1 MTQKRSSAAA
11 NGYGV
16 LTLGVAGAL
25 LAATGV
31 PEPESLAQLQS
42 WGLPEAVARAALYA
56 LPVIVILAAVLLGRI
71 VGRGRSSTVR
81 WIIYAAFG
89 GVAGFLTAYCLE
101 LFAAVPGMI
110 ERVAGP
116 LAEPTV
122 LDIFLWVLAA
132 YCIGIG
138 LMMTGVSLFGRPAM
152 TAMQLEEVD
161 PEVLEVRRAERV
173 VFGWSAL
180 GLATLGV
187 ACAGLA
193 VARQAGVDERTAPIV
208 IAGVAGVVSVVANYV
223 LWRGF
228 DEMQRRNVVNGYA
241 VSALVVTLAAF
252 IWAALQAVALAPAL
266 DATGVFLALIFIQIC
281 ATTYVTSKAMG
292 DMHLV
297 GKPA

>member
-1 MTQKRSSAAA
+1 MTQKRSSAASS
-11 NGYGV
+11 GYGV

-42 WGLPEAVARAALYA
+42 WGLPEAAARATLYVA
-56 LPVIVILAAVLLGRI
+56 PVVVILAAVVLGRI

-81 WIIYAAFG
+81 WSIYAVFG
-89 GVAGFLTAYCLE
+89 GVAGFITAFCLE
-101 LFAAVPGMI
+101 LFAGVPGLI
-110 ERVAGP
+110 ERIAGP
-116 LAEPTV
+116 LAEATV
-122 LDIFLWVLAA
+122 LDAFLWILSA
-132 YCIGIG
+132 YCIFIG
-138 LMMTGVSLFGRPAM
+138 LMLTGISMFGRPAL

-161 PEVLEVRRAERV
+161 PECLEVRRAERA

-180 GLATLGV
+180 GLAALGI
-187 ACAGLA
+187 ACGALA
-193 VARQAGVDERTAPIV
+193 VARQAGVDARLTPIA
-208 IAGVAGVVSVVANYV
+208 IALAAGLLSAIANYV

-241 VSALVVTLAAF
+241 VSAVVVTLAAF
-252 IWAALQAVALAPAL
+252 VWAVLQSAALAPAL

-292 DMHLV
+292 DMSLV

>member
-241 VSALVVTLAAF
+241 VSAVVVTLAAF

-292 DMHLV
+292 NMHLV